1 MINIAEKLKNAPK
14 GTKLYSPIFGECVL
28 SNVGTTAIRV
38 NTAITFDGLTFD
50 EYGRIFPNGE
60 CLLFPS
66 KYQKSWDNFAIKK
79 ENNFK
84 LFDKVV
90 VRDRG
95 LYDTKWVLSFFSH
108 YDNNNKKYPYVCI
121 NRCTYNYCLPYN
133 EETAKL
139 IGTTDDYEE

>member
-1 MINIAEKLKNAPK
+1 MINIAEILKDAPK

-38 NTAITFDGLTFD
+38 NTDITFDSLTFD
-50 EYGRIFPNGE
+50 EYGKIFPNGE

-66 KYQKSWDNFAIKK
+66 KYQKSWDNFTIKK
-79 ENNFK
+79 EDDFK
-84 LFDKVV
+84 PFDKVV
-90 VRDRG
+90 VRETYG
-95 LYDTKWVLSFFSH
+95 AKWSVNFFSN
-108 YDNNNKKYPYVCI
+108 YEYGTDYPY
-121 NRCTYNYCLPYN
+121 RCLNDVYFCCLPYN

>member
-14 GTKLYSPIFGECVL
+14 GTKLYSPIFGECILYDATSYGISVKDCT
-28 SNVGTTAIRV
+28 GTSR
-38 NTAITFDGLTFD
+38 TFDC
-50 EYGRIFPNGE
+50 YGRYYPMFGE
-60 CLLFPS
+60 CTLFPH
-66 KYQKSWDNFAIKK
+66 KDKWHWDNFTIKK
-79 ENNFK
+79 EYNFK
-84 LFDKVV
+84 PFDKVV

-108 YDNNNKKYPYVCI
+108 YDNNNKEYPYVCI

-139 IGTTDDYEE
+139 LGTTDNYEK